1 MTSKIIRKKNK
12 SSKLSPIN
20 KGTLIKRAGG
30 KKEPAVKSKSVK
42 RKLVVSKKAPKK
54 VVKKVGTKRIRTKTA
69 KKVSPKRIR
78 AKDEKKVSTKRFG
91 TKAAKKVGTKRIRT
105 KTAKKVSPKRIR
117 AKAEKK
123 VSTKRIGTKAAK
135 KVSTKRIGA
144 VSTLTVDK
152 SEMLD
157 TTVLTSDRIGGP
169 FGVQAG
175 DLQGLSGVEI
185 ADSESVEELLE
196 EGNAFEA
203 GVLIGVQAADDAD
216 LEAVQT
222 HQVPEDD
229 VPSEY
234 LDND

>member
-78 AKDEKKVSTKRFG
+78 AK
-91 TKAAKKVGTKRIRT
+91 
-105 KTAKKVSPKRIR
+105 
-117 AKAEKK
+117 AEKK

-144 VSTLTVDK
+144 VSTLTIDK